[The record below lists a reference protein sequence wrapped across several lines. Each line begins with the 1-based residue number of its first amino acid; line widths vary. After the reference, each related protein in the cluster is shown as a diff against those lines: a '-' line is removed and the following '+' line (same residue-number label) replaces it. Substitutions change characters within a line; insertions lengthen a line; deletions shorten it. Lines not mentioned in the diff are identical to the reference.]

1 VFGAERAVISLVR
14 YLAADVLRGQRYL
27 APLLVFLGVM
37 GMLFSTDA
45 GQPLEAYSGSAALL
59 YPIAAWTAV
68 VVATSEDVVRRE
80 ITVVSAGGRS
90 RVLTAAALVAVS
102 FALVMALV
110 AAVWPVVT
118 NPHPY
123 TFGEFLVGLGA
134 HAVCALLGV
143 GVGLMF
149 ARPVFDSIGRTVLA
163 VFSVV
168 VLTYPLGRATPLGWV
183 LDALGHNQVS
193 LSVLW
198 AGVIGIALVSCAVV
212 VGVRRA

>member
-1 VFGAERAVISLVR
+1 MFGAERAVISLVR
-14 YLAADVLRGQRYL
+14 YLAADVFRGQRYL
-27 APLLVFLGVM
+27 APSLVFLGVL
-37 GMLFSTDA
+37 GMLFSSDA
-45 GQPLEAYSGSAALL
+45 GQPLEAYSGSSALL
-59 YPIAAWTAV
+59 YPIAAWMAV

-80 ITVVSAGGRS
+80 ITVVSAGGWS
-90 RVLTAAALVAVS
+90 RVLTAAALVAVVL
-102 FALVMALV
+102 ALAMALL

-123 TFGEFLVGLGA
+123 TAGEFFVGLGA
-134 HAVCALLGV
+134 HTVSALLGV

-183 LDALGHNQVS
+183 LDALGHNQFS
-193 LSVLW
+193 LSVVW
-198 AGVIGIALVSCAVV
+198 AGVIGVLLVSGAVAL
-212 VGVRRA
+212 GVRRA

>member
-1 VFGAERAVISLVR
+1 MISLVR

-27 APLLVFLGVM
+27 APLLVFLGVL
-37 GMLFSTDA
+37 GMLFSSDA

-59 YPIAAWTAV
+59 YPITAWTAV

-80 ITVVSAGGRS
+80 ITVVSAGGWS
-90 RVLTAAALVAVS
+90 RVLTAAALVAVI

-123 TFGEFLVGLGA
+123 TVGEFFAGLGA
-134 HAVCALLGV
+134 HAACALLGV
-143 GVGLMF
+143 GVGLLF

-168 VLTYPLGRATPLGWV
+168 VLTFPLGRVTPLGWV
-183 LDALGHNQVS
+183 LDALGHNRMTP
-193 LSVLW
+193 SVLW
-198 AGVIGIALVSCAVV
+198 AGVVGAALVSAAVV
-212 VGVRRA
+212 VGARRA

>member
-1 VFGAERAVISLVR
+1 MISLVR

-45 GQPLEAYSGSAALL
+45 GQPLEAYSGSSALL
-59 YPIAAWTAV
+59 YPIAAWMAV

-80 ITVVSAGGRS
+80 ITVATAGGWS
-90 RVLTAAALVAVS
+90 RVLTAAALVSVL
-102 FALVMALV
+102 FALAMGLL

-123 TFGEFLVGLGA
+123 TVGEFFVGLGA
-134 HAVCALLGV
+134 HTGSALLGV

-168 VLTYPLGRATPLGWV
+168 VLTYPIGRATPLGWV
-183 LDALGHNQVS
+183 LDALGHNRVS
-193 LSVLW
+193 LSLLW
-198 AGVIGIALVSCAVV
+198 AGVVGAALVSAAVV

>member
-1 VFGAERAVISLVR
+1 MISLVR
-14 YLAADVLRGQRYL
+14 YLAADVFRGQRFL
-27 APLLVFLGVM
+27 APLLVFLGVL
-37 GMLFSTDA
+37 GMLFSSDA

-59 YPIAAWTAV
+59 YPVTAWMAV

-80 ITVVSAGGRS
+80 ITVVSAGGWS

-102 FALVMALV
+102 IALVMALV

-123 TFGEFLVGLGA
+123 TAGQFFVGLGA
-134 HAVCALLGV
+134 HTVCALLGV

-198 AGVIGIALVSCAVV
+198 AGVVGVALVAAAVV
-212 VGVRRA
+212 VGVRRT

>member
-1 VFGAERAVISLVR
+1 MISLVR

-37 GMLFSTDA
+37 GMLFSSDA

-59 YPIAAWTAV
+59 YPITAWMAV

-80 ITVVSAGGRS
+80 ITVVSAGGWS
-90 RVLTAAALVAVS
+90 RVLTAAALVAVA

-123 TFGEFLVGLGA
+123 TVGQFFVGLGA
-134 HAVCALLGV
+134 HAVCALLGS

-168 VLTYPLGRATPLGWV
+168 VLTFPLGRVTPLGWV

-198 AGVIGIALVSCAVV
+198 AGVFGVALVSAAVA

>member
-1 VFGAERAVISLVR
+1 MISLVR

-90 RVLTAAALVAVS
+90 QVLTAAALVAVS